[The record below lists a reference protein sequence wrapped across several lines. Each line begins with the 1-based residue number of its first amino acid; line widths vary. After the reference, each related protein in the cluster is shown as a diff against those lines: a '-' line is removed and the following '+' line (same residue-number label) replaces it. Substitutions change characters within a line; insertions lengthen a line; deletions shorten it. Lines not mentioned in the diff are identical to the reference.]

1 MLHSTSIYPQIL
13 MNTQITLQQPLAP
26 RPIKSSAPKHSL
38 VQVDRNQP
46 LTRKQLLFIEY
57 YLRGMNAKRAAEQ
70 AGYSPT
76 TCEVAATSVLK
87 HPAVVKEIR
96 RRRDE
101 IFDDEK
107 VDTKWILNR
116 AYQLANSNIMDVIE
130 VQDDGTFRVDLKNV
144 TRDMAVVIRSLSYD
158 PDGRPKVEL
167 VDPKGMIEL
176 LAKIYK
182 VLGSDR
188 DPLGDEEGSRPL
200 TRESLDELVKKVTV
214 NQQINITVQND
225 RPGNGAGEHY
235 SRVIEARQ

>member
-1 MLHSTSIYPQIL
+1 MG
-13 MNTQITLQQPLAP
+13 TQLTLPQPLVP

-57 YLRGMNAKRAAEQ
+57 YLRGLNAKKAAER
-70 AGYSPT
+70 AGYSPFT
-76 TCEVAATSVLK
+76 SEVAATSILK

-107 VDTKWILNR
+107 IDTKWILNR

-130 VQDDGTFRVDLKNV
+130 VQEDGTFSVDLRYV
-144 TRDMAVVIRSLSYD
+144 TRDMAVAIKSLSYD
-158 PDGRPKVEL
+158 PEGRPKVEL

-188 DPLGDEEGSRPL
+188 DPMGDDEGSRPL

-214 NQQINITVQND
+214 NQQINITVNQD
-225 RPGNGAGEHY
+225 RPGNGVGEHY
-235 SRVIEARQ
+235 PQVIDAK